1 MAFIPKT
8 STILYFVTKEISKY
22 VNSKE
27 NNYSLRPSKA
37 SKFNHIFFHIHSFSD
52 E

>member
-1 MAFIPKT
+1 MAFTPKT
-8 STILYFVTKEISKY
+8 STILYFVTKEILKY

-27 NNYSLRPSKA
+27 NNCSLSPSKA
-37 SKFNHIFFHIHSFSD
+37 SKFNHIFIDIHSFSD

>member
-1 MAFIPKT
+1 MAFIPKS

-22 VNSKE
+22 VNSKV
-27 NNYSLRPSKA
+27 NNCSLSPTKA
-37 SKFNHIFFHIHSFSD
+37 SEFNHIFIHIHSFSD